1 MLVEEDEQDRGIDRV
16 VEQVTTAS
24 FDSFYQLF

>member
-1 MLVEEDEQDRGIDRV
+1 MLVEEDEKDRGIDGV

>member
-1 MLVEEDEQDRGIDRV
+1 MLVEEDEQDRGVDGM
-16 VEQVTTAS
+16 VEQVMTAS